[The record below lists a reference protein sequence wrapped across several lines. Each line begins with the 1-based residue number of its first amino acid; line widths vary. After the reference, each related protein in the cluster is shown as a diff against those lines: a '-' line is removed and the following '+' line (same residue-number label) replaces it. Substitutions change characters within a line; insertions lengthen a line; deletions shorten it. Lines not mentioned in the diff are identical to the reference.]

1 MKFFV
6 LLIALMIQL
15 VHSSPAQVSD
25 RQRLDS
31 IKMAINVAEN
41 DEKKLDLMLDA
52 IMIHSWY
59 DLPDAF
65 VFEQEAFSL
74 ADKTG
79 NQKKIAE
86 LHYRIGRVHWRRGNF
101 KVALDNHFKSLKIF
115 RSLGESKMI
124 SNVMISI
131 AQDYLDS
138 GSYQE
143 AKKYLAD
150 ALQYAREIG
159 EKRNVCAV
167 YDIQAYLY
175 EMEGNTTE
183 SAKALFEYLKITEEL
198 GDKVGIAH
206 GAIGLGLNMYKMENE
221 IDALKYFRMA
231 IKAFRETGEH
241 DEIPY
246 VESLIGDIY
255 KKNGNPAEALKHYQQ
270 GLKVAEEQAS
280 AQSIAH
286 AYNSLG
292 GFYLQQQ
299 NFAESRKNFLIA
311 LERYRSVSNR
321 GAIANVF
328 VALGGVYTG
337 LKEYRLAKISF
348 DSARSYSKDL
358 KSSLFDRDYYHGVQ
372 LLDSATGNW
381 KNAYLNYR
389 QFTVARDSTFNSE
402 TLKKLVASQMQ
413 YESDKKTAEAKAEQ
427 EKKDV
432 LAAAKLRRQ
441 RNIRNFSIAGLAL
454 AIAFTVVV
462 YRQRNKLAVEKK
474 RTDDLLKD
482 KELLLREIHHRV
494 KNNLEVVSSLLAL
507 QSAQIDDPN
516 TKDAMLA
523 GQNRVQS
530 IGIVHQKLYQGDAL
544 GTIEMKDYF
553 INLSESILDS
563 FGAEGRVQVECA
575 MERLN
580 VDIDT
585 AVPLGL
591 IVNELLTNTLKYA
604 FPNGRDGKVQ
614 ISLQKKEKGILQ
626 LVVSDNGVGKNGDTK
641 GTGFGGQLVALLTTQ
656 LNGTMKEVSANGTHL
671 YFEFKVDR
679 AA

>member
-1 MKFFV
+1 MKV
-6 LLIALMIQL
+6 LVFLIALI
-15 VHSSPAQVSD
+15 SSQVYNAYAQITD
-25 RQRLDS
+25 KQKLDS
-31 IKMAINVAEN
+31 LLTAIKVADS
-41 DEKKLDLMLDA
+41 DEKKLDLMLNV
-52 IMIHSWY
+52 IIIHSWY
-59 DLPDAF
+59 DLPGAF
-65 VFEQEAFSL
+65 ALEQEALLLSEKIG
-74 ADKTG
+74 D
-79 NQKKIAE
+79 QRKIAE
-86 LHYRIGRVHWRRGNF
+86 LHYSLGRVHWRRGNF
-101 KVALDNHFKSLKIF
+101 KKALDNHFKSLEIF
-115 RSLGESKMI
+115 KALGESR
-124 SNVMISI
+124 SVTSQLISI

-138 GSYQE
+138 GSYQQ
-143 AKKYLAD
+143 ARNYLAD
-150 ALQYAREIG
+150 ALKLAQETDDKA
-159 EKRNVCAV
+159 NMSSV

-183 SAKALFEYLKITEEL
+183 SANALFEYLKITEEL

-206 GAIGLGLNMYKMENE
+206 GAIGLGLNMYKMDNQ
-221 IDALKYFRMA
+221 IDALKYFRKA
-231 IKAFRETGEH
+231 IQAFRETGDH

-255 KKNGNPAEALKHYQQ
+255 KKNGNQAEALKHYQQ
-270 GLKVAEEQAS
+270 GLEAAEEMSNMQA
-280 AQSIAH
+280 IAH

-299 NFAESRKNFLIA
+299 NFSEALKNFLIA

-321 GAIANVF
+321 GAIANIHI
-328 VALGGVYTG
+328 ALGGTYTG
-337 LKEYRLAKISF
+337 LGQYQLARKSF
-348 DSARSYSKDL
+348 DSAKSYSRDL
-358 KSSLFDRDYYHGVQ
+358 KSSLFDRDYYNGLQ
-372 LLDSATGNW
+372 LLDSTTGNW
-381 KNAYLNYR
+381 KNAYHNFR
-389 QFTVARDSTFNSE
+389 QYTVARDSTFNSE

-413 YESDKKTAEAKAEQ
+413 YDSDKKAAEVKAEQ

-432 LAAAKLRRQ
+432 LAAAELRRQ

-454 AIAFTVVV
+454 AIVFTVVV
-462 YRQRNKLAVEKK
+462 YRQRNKLATEKRK
-474 RTDDLLKD
+474 TDELLKD

-563 FGAEGRVQVECA
+563 FGAESRIQVECA
-575 MERLN
+575 MEKLN

-604 FPNGRDGKVQ
+604 FPDGRDGKVQ

-626 LVVSDNGVGKNGDTK
+626 LQVSDNGVGKIGDTR
-641 GTGFGGQLVALLTTQ
+641 GTGFGGQLIALLTTQ

-671 YFEFKVDR
+671 YFEFKVEK

>member
-1 MKFFV
+1 MKIFV
-6 LLIALMIQL
+6 LLIVLISQVYNAQ
-15 VHSSPAQVSD
+15 AQVSD
-25 RQRLDS
+25 KQRLDS
-31 IKMAINVAEN
+31 LLSAIRFADS
-41 DEKKLDLMLDA
+41 DEKKLDLMQE
-52 IMIHSWY
+52 IIKIHGWY
-59 DLPDAF
+59 DLQNAF
-65 VFEQEAFSL
+65 AFEQDAILL
-74 ADKTG
+74 ADKIG
-79 NQKKIAE
+79 DQRKIAD
-86 LHYRIGRVHWRRGNF
+86 LSYNLGRFYWRRGSF
-101 KVALDNHFKSLKIF
+101 KKALEYHFKSLEYFKA
-115 RSLGESKMI
+115 SGEPKFVTNLLI
-124 SNVMISI
+124 AI

-143 AKKYLAD
+143 ARNYLAD
-150 ALQYAREIG
+150 ALKLAQETG
-159 EKRNVCAV
+159 DKRNMCSV

-175 EMEGNTTE
+175 EMEGNTTQ

-198 GDKVGIAH
+198 GDKMGIAH

-221 IDALKYFRMA
+221 IDALKYFRKA
-231 IKAFRETGEH
+231 IEAFRETGEI

-255 KKNGNPAEALKHYQQ
+255 KKNGNQAEALKHYQQ
-270 GLKVAEEQAS
+270 GLTAAEEVSS

-292 GFYLQQQ
+292 GFYLQQE
-299 NFAESRKNFLIA
+299 NFNEALKNFLIA
-311 LERYRSVSNR
+311 LERYRAVSNR
-321 GAIANVF
+321 GAVANVY

-337 LKEYRLAKISF
+337 LREYQLARKSF
-348 DSARSYSKDL
+348 DSAKSYRGDL
-358 KSSLFDRDYYHGVQ
+358 KSSVFDRDYYNAVQ

-381 KNAYLNYR
+381 RNAYRNYR
-389 QFTVARDSTFNSE
+389 RYTEARDSTFNSE

-413 YESDKKTAEAKAEQ
+413 YEGDKKAAEVKAEQ

-432 LAAAKLRRQ
+432 LAAAELARQ

-454 AIAFTVVV
+454 AVIFTVVV
-462 YRQRNKLAVEKK
+462 YRQRNKLAIEKK
-474 RTDDLLKD
+474 KTDELLKD

-563 FGAEGRVQVECA
+563 FGAEGKVQVEFA
-575 MERLN
+575 MEKLN
-580 VDIDT
+580 IDIDT

-604 FPNGRDGKVQ
+604 FPDGRDGKVQ
-614 ISLQKKEKGILQ
+614 IRLERKTDGVLQ
-626 LVVSDNGVGKNGDTK
+626 LQVSDNGVGKNGKVK
-641 GTGFGGQLVALLTTQ
+641 GTGFGGQLISLLTTQ
-656 LNGTMKEVSANGTHL
+656 LNGKMREWTDGGTHVVL
-671 YFEFKVDR
+671 EFR
-679 AA
+679 